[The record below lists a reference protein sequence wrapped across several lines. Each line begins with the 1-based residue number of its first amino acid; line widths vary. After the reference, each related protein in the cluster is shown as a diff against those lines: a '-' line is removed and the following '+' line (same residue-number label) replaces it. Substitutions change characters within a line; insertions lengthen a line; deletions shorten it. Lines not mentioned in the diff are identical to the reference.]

1 MKVVEFVPGTE
12 IFLSDSGCFYKQFK
26 AETPFLME
34 CTPQFES
41 TRFVVYFFSLS
52 KVKEGMY
59 RYYVLAKGYRRNRL
73 IEAFDSEYEF
83 QFRQMGGVLL
93 LLACVT
99 DKVALKNGFLLEKSL
114 AFDAYRKFQD
124 CFPSGLFFVE
134 TAKIQILSNSVI
146 ELSGGNICYLWWKA
160 NKFQIVEQE
169 QLVLVC
175 DKVLRSNRAEALLRD
190 IAKAKII
197 CNEEVA
203 LMQMYLSE

>member
-114 AFDAYRKFQD
+114 FITRF
-124 CFPSGLFFVE
+124 
-134 TAKIQILSNSVI
+134 
-146 ELSGGNICYLWWKA
+146 
-160 NKFQIVEQE
+160 
-169 QLVLVC
+169 
-175 DKVLRSNRAEALLRD
+175 
-190 IAKAKII
+190 
-197 CNEEVA
+197 
-203 LMQMYLSE
+203 